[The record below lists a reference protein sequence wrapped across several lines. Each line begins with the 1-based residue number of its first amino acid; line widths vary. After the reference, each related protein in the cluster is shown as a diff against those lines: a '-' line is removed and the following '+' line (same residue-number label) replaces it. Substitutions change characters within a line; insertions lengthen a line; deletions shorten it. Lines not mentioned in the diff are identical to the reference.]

1 MEEVILVNE
10 KDKVLGYMEKQE
22 AHIKGLM
29 HRAFSIFV
37 FNDKNELLLQKR
49 AIEKYHSGGLWT
61 NTCCSHPRKNESNI
75 EAAYRRLN
83 EEMGISCQLN
93 KVFTFTYKAVLDK
106 GLTEHEFDHV
116 FFGFTNDKPKINLDE
131 VADYKYISIPN
142 LEKMVSTKPE
152 IFTEWFLICF
162 PKIINQLNAII
173 TKK

>member
-29 HRAFSIFV
+29 HRAFSIFI

-49 AIEKYHSGGLWT
+49 AVEKYHSGGLWT
-61 NTCCSHPRKNESNI
+61 NTCCSHPRKNETNI

-83 EEMGISCQLN
+83 EEMGMSCVLN

-116 FFGFTNDKPKINLDE
+116 FFGFTNQKPKINTDE
-131 VADYKYISIPN
+131 VAEYKYISIVN
-142 LEKMVSTKPE
+142 LEKTVSTRPE
-152 IFTEWFLICF
+152 LFTEWFLICF
-162 PKIINQLNAII
+162 PKVINQLITIINQR
-173 TKK
+173 

>member
-49 AIEKYHSGGLWT
+49 AIDKYHSGGLWT
-61 NTCCSHPRKNESNI
+61 NTCCSHPRKNETNI

-83 EEMGISCQLN
+83 EEMGMSCVLN

-116 FFGFTNDKPKINLDE
+116 FFGFTNQKPKINTDE
-131 VADYKYISIPN
+131 VAEYKYISITN
-142 LEKMVSTKPE
+142 LEKTVSTRPE
-152 IFTEWFLICF
+152 LFTEWFLICF
-162 PKIINQLNAII
+162 PKVINQLKTII
-173 TKK
+173 SQR

>member
-1 MEEVILVNE
+1 MEEVILVND

-29 HRAFSIFV
+29 HRAFSIFI

-49 AIEKYHSGGLWT
+49 AVDKYHSGGLWT
-61 NTCCSHPRKNESNI
+61 NTCCSHPRRNESNI

-83 EEMGISCQLN
+83 EEMGMSCVLN

-116 FFGFTNDKPKINLDE
+116 FFGFSNIKPKINPAE
-131 VADYKYISIPN
+131 VDSFKYITISD
-142 LEKMVSTKPE
+142 LENEVSSKPE
-152 IFTEWFLICF
+152 LFTEWFLICF
-162 PKIINQLNAII
+162 PKVINKLKSIID
-173 TKK
+173 KR

>member
-61 NTCCSHPRKNESNI
+61 NTCCSHPRKNETNI

-83 EEMGISCQLN
+83 EEMGISCVLN

-116 FFGFTNDKPKINLDE
+116 FFGFTNQKPKINTAE
-131 VADYKYISIPN
+131 VSEYKYISISN
-142 LEKMVSTKPE
+142 LEKTVSTRPE
-152 IFTEWFLICF
+152 LFTEWFLICF
-162 PKIINQLNAII
+162 PKVINQLKTII
-173 TKK
+173 SQR

>member
-49 AIEKYHSGGLWT
+49 AIDKYHSGGLWT
-61 NTCCSHPRKNESNI
+61 NTCCSHPRKNETNI

-83 EEMGISCQLN
+83 EEMGMSCVLN

-116 FFGFTNDKPKINLDE
+116 FFGFTNQKPKINTDE
-131 VADYKYISIPN
+131 VAEYKYISIVN
-142 LEKMVSTKPE
+142 LEKTVSTRPE
-152 IFTEWFLICF
+152 LFTEWFLICF
-162 PKIINQLNAII
+162 PKVINQLKTII
-173 TKK
+173 SQR

>member
-1 MEEVILVNE
+1 MEEVILVND

>member
-29 HRAFSIFV
+29 HRAFSIFI

-49 AIEKYHSGGLWT
+49 AVEKYHSGGLWT
-61 NTCCSHPRKNESNI
+61 NTCCSHPRKNETNI

-83 EEMGISCQLN
+83 EEMGMSCVLN

-116 FFGFTNDKPKINLDE
+116 FFGFTNQKPKINTDE
-131 VADYKYISIPN
+131 VAEYKYISIVN
-142 LEKMVSTKPE
+142 LEKTVSTRPE
-152 IFTEWFLICF
+152 LFTEWFLICF
-162 PKIINQLNAII
+162 PKVINQLRTIINQR
-173 TKK
+173 

>member
-29 HRAFSIFV
+29 HRAFSIFI

-49 AIEKYHSGGLWT
+49 AVEKYHSGGLWT
-61 NTCCSHPRKNESNI
+61 NTCCSHPRKNETNI

-83 EEMGISCQLN
+83 EEMGMSCVLN

-116 FFGFTNDKPKINLDE
+116 FFGFTNQKPKINNDE
-131 VADYKYISIPN
+131 VAEYKYISIAN
-142 LEKMVSTKPE
+142 LEKTVSTRPE
-152 IFTEWFLICF
+152 LFTEWFLICF
-162 PKIINQLNAII
+162 PKVINQLKTII
-173 TKK
+173 SQR